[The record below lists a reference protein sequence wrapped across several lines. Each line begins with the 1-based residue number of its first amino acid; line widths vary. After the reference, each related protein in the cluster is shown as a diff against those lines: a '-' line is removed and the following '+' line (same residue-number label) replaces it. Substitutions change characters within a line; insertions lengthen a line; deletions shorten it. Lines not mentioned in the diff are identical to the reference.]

1 MENFIQNYKQT
12 LQKIDIIQKDSIDS
26 KPEDKKITCTL
37 NSDCGE
43 AEIFFY
49 FSRMYYTNPSNTKE
63 YHLIRLKD
71 PKSDKNPK
79 KDKNDICELFK
90 KILSGNNKLFW
101 VICPVGYSEKK
112 KATLS
117 WFEDF
122 IIFCELFDTNNN
134 QDTNITFL
142 DEKLESIK
150 EMSSDVRIFEKDNF
164 KLIFVKNDVK
174 TLTNYLLSCDN
185 RVYKKRVISTIDYI
199 PVEKTKEIF
208 KMTEGFKHNLIVNG
222 APGTGKSHYIKK
234 RIEEYFDIIR
244 NEAKINNSDGQQ
256 PEVLDATIERDIKQF
271 VTRVTFYEDYSYEN
285 FVGCYKPVPTI
296 DEKEISFGDTAGTI
310 KGGRIDYRFEPG
322 PFIQTYIKAKK
333 EPEIAHFL
341 VIEEIN
347 RAKAA
352 TVFGDV
358 FQLLDR
364 KSDGTSEYEITP
376 EPALDNYLREQLG
389 DSYSG
394 TMSIPS
400 NMFIWATMNSAD
412 QGVYPL
418 DSAFKRR
425 WSFMYMD
432 INQKRESKDKDKEII
447 TYIHLKT
454 KGAKGEKGEKKKI
467 LWDSFRQAI
476 NAVILANGYDEDRCI
491 GAWYFSDDEL
501 SEINDYP
508 NNENEDKKNLSNPFV
523 DKLLM
528 YLRQDVFR
536 MNPTEIFKEG
546 YTSMSMLR
554 NNFAQA
560 NIEDIFKDGI
570 FDDKKI
576 KWEEISSADSDL
588 DSSTANEADTAKA
601 IGG

>member
-1 MENFIQNYKQT
+1 MQNFIQNFE
-12 LQKIDIIQKDSIDS
+12 QKLKELDIIQPDSVSIGDN
-26 KPEDKKITCTL
+26 KKHITCTL
-37 NSDCGE
+37 KNEYGNTKQ
-43 AEIFFY
+43 FFY
-49 FSRMYYTNPSNTKE
+49 LSSLSYTKDKGGQHVIAVGNAGNNVRESIEQNIQTFWICNPSDKYATEQSWVNNYIAFIVLFDKTYTEKQA
-63 YHLIRLKD
+63 IPFQDNDIKFFS
-71 PKSDKNPK
+71 SDILVIT
-79 KDKNDICELFK
+79 KDKFKLVFVRND
-90 KILSGNNKLFW
+90 
-101 VICPVGYSEKK
+101 EK
-112 KATLS
+112 TLS
-117 WFEDF
+117 DF
-122 IIFCELFDTNNN
+122 L
-134 QDTNITFL
+134 L
-142 DEKLESIK
+142 
-150 EMSSDVRIFEKDNF
+150 SSD
-164 KLIFVKNDVK
+164 
-174 TLTNYLLSCDN
+174 N
-185 RVYKKRVISTIDYI
+185 RTWQNRVISTIDYI

-222 APGTGKSHYIKK
+222 APGTGKSHYIKT
-234 RIEEYFDIIR
+234 RIEEYFDKIR
-244 NEAKINNSDGQQ
+244 KEAKNNNSDGQK

-285 FVGCYKPVPTI
+285 FVGCYKPVPI
-296 DEKEISFGDTAGTI
+296 VDEKEISFGDTTGTI

-322 PFIQTYIKAKK
+322 PFIQAYIKAKK
-333 EPEIAHFL
+333 ESDIAHFL

-352 TVFGDV
+352 TVFGDI

-376 EPALDNYLREQLG
+376 EPALDNYLRDKLG

-447 TYIHLKT
+447 TYIYLKT
-454 KGAKGEKGEKKKI
+454 KGAKKKM

-476 NAVILANGYDEDRCI
+476 NAVILSNGYDEDRCI

-501 SEINDYP
+501 SEINNYS
-508 NNENEDKKNLSNPFV
+508 NNENDDKKNLTNPFV

-536 MNPTEIFKEG
+536 MNPTEIFKED

-560 NIEDIFKDGI
+560 DIEDIFKDGI
-570 FDDKKI
+570 FDDIKG
-576 KWEEISSADSDL
+576 KWEEINSPDSDI
-588 DSSTANEADTAKA
+588 DSSTANEADTTEAF
-601 IGG
+601 GG